1 MLRVIPSASVV
12 FVDAVRLARSR
23 LGTLLVL
30 ALFPLLPL
38 TLLGPLATEVLAALD
53 VGVPA
58 DFFVLVVS
66 PLALATALV
75 GIVLSGVAGLASTV
89 GMFVAYTN
97 SRDVGPRAAFH
108 IGTQR
113 WGIFLWT
120 EILVALAILCT
131 AAPSLVFAWWAKE
144 TLGPLL
150 YTEPLFG
157 MFVLTIAVLLFLP
170 VLVVATW
177 YAFAP
182 VIAAR
187 GEASGSLALAASRRL
202 IRGAAGQTFGLLL
215 VWFLFQLLFAFLLT
229 LFFPG
234 LLLLQRAIFYFTI
247 SILSTAYLF
256 TLYQALRRS

>member
-23 LGTLLVL
+23 LGTLFVL
-30 ALFPLLPL
+30 AFFPLLPL
-38 TLLGPLATEVLAALD
+38 TLLGPLATEVLVALA
-53 VGVPA
+53 VGVPS
-58 DFFVLVVS
+58 DFLVSVVS

-75 GIVLSGVAGLASTV
+75 GVALSGVAGLASTV
-89 GMFVAYTN
+89 GMFVVYT
-97 SRDVGPRAAFH
+97 SSSDLGPRAAFH

-113 WGIFLWT
+113 WSAFLWT
-120 EILVALAILCT
+120 EVLVALAILCA
-131 AAPSLVFAWWAKE
+131 AAPSLVFTWWAKG

-150 YTEPLFG
+150 YAEPILG

-182 VIAAR
+182 VAAAR

-215 VWFLFQLLFAFLLT
+215 TWFLFQLLVAFFLA
-229 LFFPG
+229 LFLPG
-234 LLLLQRAIFYFTI
+234 LLLLQRALFYFSI